1 MSKVVL
7 AQYVKVMYY
16 IHGEIEAYST
26 YEEMLGEL
34 HTYSANDV
42 VVISINSG
50 GGDIHIGDSII
61 KAIENCQ
68 AKTIAYVEAPIY
80 SMASVIAL
88 ACDELVLSRG
98 SCLMF
103 HNYSQFTSGKG
114 GELTS
119 SVEHTNRYMS
129 EMFELICSP
138 FLTKKE
144 INDIIMDKDLY
155 VYESDGNT
163 SKRLKRHNNRHG
175 G

>member
-1 MSKVVL
+1 MGKVVL
-7 AQYVKVMYY
+7 QQYVKVMYY
-16 IHGEIEAYST
+16 IHGEIEEYET

-34 HTYSANDV
+34 HTYSPHDV

-50 GGDIHIGDSII
+50 GGRIDIGDSII
-61 KAIENCQ
+61 KAIENCP
-68 AKTIAYVEAPIY
+68 AKTLAYVEAPIY

-103 HNYSQFTSGKG
+103 HNYSQFTGGKG

-119 SVEHTNRYMS
+119 SVEHSNRHMS
-129 EMFELICSP
+129 EMFSIVCSP

-144 INDIIMDKDLY
+144 INDIITDKDLY
-155 VYESDGNT
+155 VYESDGDT

>member
-1 MSKVVL
+1 MSKIL
-7 AQYVKVMYY
+7 LQQSVKVMYY
-16 IHGEIEAYST
+16 IHGELEEYEP

-34 HTYSANDV
+34 HTYTPNDV

-50 GGDIHIGDSII
+50 GGRIDVGDSII
-61 KAIENCQ
+61 KAIENCE
-68 AKTIAYVEAPIY
+68 AKTIAYIEAPIF

-88 ACDELVLSRG
+88 ACDELVMSRG

-103 HNYSQFTSGKG
+103 HNYSQFTGGKG

-119 SVEHTNRYMS
+119 GIEHSNKHIAEIFNS
-129 EMFELICSP
+129 ICSP

-144 INDIIMDKDLY
+144 ISDIISDKDLY
-155 VYESDGNT
+155 VYKSDGDT
-163 SKRLKRHNNRHG
+163 DKRLKRHNNRNG